1 MASFCE
7 MIFFMCDS
15 KSSPDLVNNGFD
27 TLLLLLELVLTLVLA
42 EGVDD

>member
-27 TLLLLLELVLTLVLA
+27 TLLLPELVLTLVLV